1 MCGLSETEIKELHK
15 KIRQPPKEFAVET
28 WINWKKDIDSYNARV
43 FALMSEKAK
52 NFAKTVN
59 ISEPIEEMR
68 EIGCQFDDK
77 LKDENLFQS
86 KTRSEQMNEL
96 SVNYYYCSL
105 RIVSTY
111 QSIEFDSLPQIQKLA
126 GWNGDAINR
135 FLDEVKPAFNK
146 LKKEID
152 LLRKD
157 RMQWRVWNYENLE
170 IAVTE
175 LKKTEGY
182 SGRTIVWFA
191 KGKDKSD
198 MLWFGEW
205 APNLHSSLII
215 LKRYLQNS
223 DVIQLDV
230 INKKKTKSEVKKI
243 DEKDEEMDFY
253 PILLFISTFIYFLS
267 FFSLIKQFIDIWV
280 QIVWKNT

>member
-1 MCGLSETEIKELHK
+1 MCELSETEIKELHK

-52 NFAKTVN
+52 KFSKTVN

-68 EIGCQFDDK
+68 EIGRQFDDK
-77 LKDENLFQS
+77 LKDKNLFQS

-230 INKKKTKSEVKKI
+230 INKKKTKSKVKKI

-280 QIVWKNT
+280 QIV

>member
-1 MCGLSETEIKELHK
+1 MCELSETEIKELHK

-68 EIGCQFDDK
+68 EIGRQFDDK
-77 LKDENLFQS
+77 LKDKNLFQS

-230 INKKKTKSEVKKI
+230 INKKKTKSKVKKI

-280 QIVWKNT
+280 QIV